1 MKNHHFSQTFL
12 LVFVG
17 LLAFAPNVQ
26 AQNENLKE
34 QLSTLDNYYSKA
46 RADWEVPALTVAIVK
61 DGKIIFEKGYGQRDV
76 NKGGTVDENT
86 MFAVA
91 SNTKAFTAAAL
102 AILVDEGLIHW
113 DDPMTEYLPWF
124 KMYDPYVTAHMTIR
138 DLLTHRSGLATF
150 SGDLI
155 WYGSTY
161 SRREVIERAQFLK
174 PVYGFRENFGYSNIM
189 YIAAGEIIPAVTGK
203 SWDDFIKEHF
213 FEPLHMTRS
222 ITSTTQL
229 GRFDNVATPHTDF
242 NDEVVAIDY
251 LNWDNVAP
259 AGAII
264 STAHDMS
271 QWLMLQL
278 NHGIVDGDTIF
289 SPARSREMW
298 SQNTVQN
305 VSGFSEKTWPTTF
318 FKSYG
323 LGWGLY
329 NYLGHKVVSHSGGY
343 DGMISYTCLVPDENL
358 GFVILTNKNSSLYYP
373 LVYQTLDVLLGDPDK
388 DWSAFILDL
397 NKQREKAPAGD
408 KEPTPAEKYAN
419 TSPTLPLQEYTGT
432 YSGQLYGD
440 ANVYLR
446 NDTLMVQL
454 VPSPDFLGTL
464 RHLYFDTFEITFTKF
479 PSLPSGTVQF
489 VPDAQANIHELKID
503 VPNPDFDFTEL
514 EFIKTDK

>member
-1 MKNHHFSQTFL
+1 MKNRFL
-12 LVFVG
+12 TQAFLMIFAG
-17 LLAFAPNVQ
+17 LLAFAPGIH
-26 AQNENLKE
+26 AQKDNLNK
-34 QLSTLDNYYSKA
+34 QLSTLDDYYAKA
-46 RADWEVPALTVAIVK
+46 RVDWEVPALAVAIVK
-61 DGKIIFEKGYGQRDV
+61 NGQIVFEKGYGQRDI
-76 NKGGTVDENT
+76 NSGGTTDQNT

-113 DDPMTEYLPWF
+113 DDPVTEYLPWF
-124 KMYDPYVTAHMTIR
+124 RMYDPYVTAHMTIR

-161 SRREVIERAQFLK
+161 SRREVIERARFLK
-174 PVYGFRENFGYSNIM
+174 PMYGFRENFGYSNIM

-203 SWDDFIKEHF
+203 SWDDFIREHF

-229 GRFDNVATPHTDF
+229 DKFENVATPHTDF
-242 NDEVVAIDY
+242 NDEVVTIEY
-251 LNWDNVAP
+251 LNWDNVAA

-264 STAHDMS
+264 SSVHDMS

-278 NHGIVDGDTIF
+278 NHGIVKDDTIF

-323 LGWGLY
+323 LGWGLN
-329 NYLGHKVVSHSGGY
+329 NYLGHKIVSHSGGY

-373 LVYQTLDVLLGDPDK
+373 LIYQTLDVMLGGIDK
-388 DWSAFILDL
+388 DWSAFILDR
-397 NKQREKAPAGD
+397 NRPHKDEPARK
-408 KEPTPAEKYAN
+408 KEPTPAEKYDN
-419 TSPTLPLQEYTGT
+419 TSPSVPLQEYTGT

-446 NDTLMVQL
+446 DDTLMVQL
-454 VPSPDFLGTL
+454 VPSPLFLGTL
-464 RHLYFDTFEITFTKF
+464 RHLYFDTFEITFTNL
-479 PSLPSGTVQF
+479 PSLPKGTVQF
-489 VPDAQANIHELKID
+489 VQDAQANIHEMKID

-514 EFIKTDK
+514 EFIKGRL